1 MANKFKEFLESS
13 KRILLIA
20 KKPSNKEF
28 WAMAKVVGLGMIVI
42 GVIGFIV
49 RLIMNIISGAVW
61 FLQLEQ
67 QLVKKELL

>member
-1 MANKFKEFLESS
+1 MVNKFKEFLESS

-42 GVIGFIV
+42 GVLGFII
-49 RLIMNIISGAVW
+49 RLIMNIISGAV
-61 FLQLEQ
+61 
-67 QLVKKELL
+67 

>member
-1 MANKFKEFLESS
+1 MWLKMIKKFKSFLASS

-20 KKPSNKEF
+20 KKPSGKEF

-49 RLIMNIISGAVW
+49 RLIMNIVSGAIW
-61 FLQLEQ
+61 FLQ
-67 QLVKKELL
+67 

>member
-42 GVIGFIV
+42 GVLGFII
-49 RLIMNIISGAVW
+49 RLIMNIISGAV
-61 FLQLEQ
+61 
-67 QLVKKELL
+67 